1 VSLLEGLRVVEVAS
15 VILGPSAAAIMA
27 DFGADVIKVEPPEGE
42 ENRRLHEL
50 AGLPDSPI
58 PYSFVVD
65 NRSKRSVAL
74 DLKQPEAREV
84 LLKLIATA
92 DVFISNYRAR
102 ALARLG
108 LDWERLRAL
117 NPRLVWAAGSGFG
130 EAGPEADKPAYDTVV
145 YWTRS
150 GIESALLTPDGTLGA
165 LPAGSGDHPTGLA
178 LFGAV
183 MLGLYARQRSGR
195 GAKVSTSLLA
205 AGAWANACLL
215 QAQLCGAT
223 FHPKRRREQAIA
235 FGAVYY
241 RTRDGRA
248 LKFALVNPRRLWPR
262 FCHAVGLSELI
273 DDSRFATVEARREHA
288 QALIAILDPVF
299 ATRDAA
305 EWRERLEAHDI
316 PFAVLPTYREIAA
329 DPQMAANGIFL
340 EYDDPRWGRL
350 RTVNDPIAVSGVAK
364 VPPRPA
370 PDVGQHTR
378 EVLASLGYSDPEITS
393 LLARRIA
400 IQA

>member
-27 DFGADVIKVEPPEGE
+27 DFGADVIKVEPPEGD

-50 AGLPDSPI
+50 AGMPDSPI
-58 PYSFVVD
+58 PYSFLVD

-74 DLKQPEAREV
+74 DLKQPEARDV
-84 LLKLIATA
+84 LLRLIATA
-92 DVFISNYRAR
+92 DVFISNYRAA

-108 LDWERLRAL
+108 LDWEHLQEL
-117 NPRLVWAAGSGFG
+117 NPRLVWAAGTGFG
-130 EAGPEADKPAYDTVV
+130 EAGPEAAKPAYDTVV

-150 GIESALLTPDGTLGA
+150 GIESSLLTVDGTLGA

-183 MLGLYARQRSGR
+183 MLGLYERQRSGR
-195 GAKVSTSLLA
+195 GARVSTSLLA

-215 QAQLCGAT
+215 QAQFCGAI
-223 FHPKRRREQAIA
+223 FHPKRRREQAIS
-235 FGAVYY
+235 FGGVYY

-248 LKFALVNPRRLWPR
+248 MKFALVNPRRLWPR
-262 FCHAVGLSELI
+262 FSQAVGHPELI
-273 DDSRFATVEARREHA
+273 DDPRFATPEARRKHA

-305 EWRERLEAHDI
+305 EWRERFEAHDV
-316 PFAVLPTYREIAA
+316 PFAVLPTYPEVAA
-329 DPQMAANGIFL
+329 DPQMAANDIFL
-340 EYDDPRWGRL
+340 EYEDPRWGRL

-364 VPPRPA
+364 VLPRPA

-378 EVLASLGYSDPEITS
+378 EVLASLGYSDVEIDS
-393 LLARRIA
+393 LLARRVA

>member
-1 VSLLEGLRVVEVAS
+1 
-15 VILGPSAAAIMA
+15 MA
-27 DFGADVIKVEPPEGE
+27 DFWADVVKIGPPEGD

-50 AGLPDSPI
+50 AALPDSAM
-58 PYSFVVD
+58 PYSFLVD

-74 DLKQPEAREV
+74 DLKQPEAREA

-92 DVFISNYRAR
+92 DVFITNHRTR

-108 LDWERLRAL
+108 LDWESLQAL
-117 NPRLVWAAGSGFG
+117 NPRLIWAAGTGFG
-130 EAGPEADKPAYDTVV
+130 DTGPEAAKPAYDTVV

-150 GIESALLTPDGTLGA
+150 GIESTLLTPDGALGA
-165 LPAGSGDHPTGLA
+165 LPAGSGDHPTGVA

-183 MLGLYARQRSGR
+183 MLGLYARQQSGR
-195 GAKVSTSLLA
+195 GTKVSTSLLA

-215 QAQLCGAT
+215 QAQFCGAT
-223 FHPKRRREQAIA
+223 FHPKRRRDEAVA

-241 RTRDGRA
+241 RTRDGRT

-262 FCHAVGLSELI
+262 FCQAVARPELT
-273 DDSRFATVEARREHA
+273 DDPRFATVEARRDHG
-288 QALIAILDPVF
+288 QALIAILDPIF
-299 ATRDAA
+299 AARDAA
-305 EWRERLEAHDI
+305 DWRQTFEEQDI
-316 PFAVLPTYREIAA
+316 PFAVLPTYPEVAV
-329 DPQMAANGIFL
+329 DPQMVANDIFL
-340 EYDDPRWGRL
+340 EYEDPRWGRL

-378 EVLASLGYSDPEITS
+378 EVLASVGYSGAEIDS

-400 IQA
+400 VQA

>member
-1 VSLLEGLRVVEVAS
+1 VSVLEGLRVVEVAS

-27 DFGADVIKVEPPEGE
+27 DFGADVIKVEPPEGD

-50 AGLPDSPI
+50 TGMPDSPI
-58 PYSFVVD
+58 PYSFLVD

-74 DLKQPEAREV
+74 DLKQPEARAI
-84 LLKLIATA
+84 LLQLVATA

-108 LDWERLRAL
+108 LDWDRLRAL
-117 NPRLVWAAGSGFG
+117 NPRLVWAAGTGFG

-150 GIESALLTPDGTLGA
+150 GLESSLVTADGALGA
-165 LPAGSGDHPTGLA
+165 FPAGSGDHPTGLA

-183 MLGLYARQRSGR
+183 MLGLYARDRSGQGVR
-195 GAKVSTSLLA
+195 VSTSLLA

-215 QAQLCGAT
+215 QAQFCGAR
-223 FHPKRRREQAIA
+223 FHPKRRREQAIS
-235 FGAVYY
+235 FGGVYY

-262 FCHAVGLSELI
+262 FCQAVGHPELI
-273 DDSRFATVEARREHA
+273 DDPRFATLEARREHA
-288 QALIAILDPVF
+288 QALIGILDPVF

-305 EWRERLEAHDI
+305 EWRERFETHDV
-316 PFAVLPTYREIAA
+316 PYAVLPTYPEVAA
-329 DPQMAANGIFL
+329 DAQMAANDIFP
-340 EYDDPRWGRL
+340 EYEDPRWGRL
-350 RTVNDPIAVSGVAK
+350 RTVNDPITVSGIAK
-364 VPPRPA
+364 TPPRPA

-378 EVLASLGYSDPEITS
+378 EVLASLGYSGAVIDS